1 MAGFAVMGGIVMI
14 VMSDKKLKNDKD
26 KGQTGVDPVHLIA
39 YDTSSS
45 SGGYKTNRG
54 ESHLISNGKSKM
66 PL

>member
-1 MAGFAVMGGIVMI
+1 VI
-14 VMSDKKLKNDKD
+14 SDQKLKRDKNE
-26 KGQTGVDPVHLIA
+26 GQTGIDPSHLIA

-54 ESHLISNGKSKM
+54 EAFLIPTEKSKM